1 MTDPVLKALQ
11 EIVPVTRG
19 QVEMRGEGEGGGRML
34 RWIESGT
41 GTPTVVLIAGRNDTA
56 LSWGPVLAALAGRV
70 RAVAYDRAGLG
81 DSDPDL
87 KTPSTERTVADLS
100 RLVNVVSTGPC
111 LVAGHSY
118 GGLLGLLLAASR
130 PDQLA
135 GLVLVDPVVPGLLD
149 WMPRPVRRAYGAA
162 ARARPIA
169 LYAAGR
175 LQSATRRRAESVA
188 RVFSDDPRIQA
199 LVTDAYLAS
208 ADWPHVLAGYREGRG
223 IAASEPAIRRSLPA
237 PAAPDLSAPAAPDLP
252 APAAPDLA
260 APAVPDLAA
269 PAAPDLPAPAAP
281 DLAAPDLLAVGGGA
295 QAAPLIAGLPMVVLS
310 ATEGRPAWLRRRWT
324 ALQAGLAAE
333 RGARHVVA
341 TGSGHAVPLDR
352 PALVAE
358 AILGCAR
365 TVRPR

>member
-1 MTDPVLKALQ
+1 MTDLVVEALR

-19 QVEMRGEGEGGGRML
+19 QVSLGTRTL
-34 RWIESGT
+34 RWVESGT

-70 RAVAYDRAGLG
+70 HAVAYDRAGLG

-87 KTPSTERTVADLS
+87 KTPSTERTVADLR
-100 RLVNVVSTGPC
+100 RLINVVSAGPC

-118 GGLLGLLLAASR
+118 GGLLALLLAASH
-130 PDQLA
+130 PAQIA
-135 GLVLVDPVVPGLLD
+135 GLVLVDPALPGLLD
-149 WMPRPVRRAYGAA
+149 WMPRPIRRAYGAA
-162 ARARPIA
+162 ARTRPVA
-169 LYAAGR
+169 LYATGR
-175 LQSATRRRAESVA
+175 LQSTARRRAESVA
-188 RVFSDDPRIQA
+188 RAFSDDPRVQA
-199 LVTDAYLAS
+199 LVTNAYLAS

-223 IAASEPAIRRSLPA
+223 IAASEPTIRRSLPA
-237 PAAPDLSAPAAPDLP
+237 PAAPDL
-252 APAAPDLA
+252 
-260 APAVPDLAA
+260 PAVVHAALAA
-269 PAAPDLPAPAAP
+269 PAASDLPAVVHA
-281 DLAAPDLLAVGGGA
+281 A
-295 QAAPLIAGLPMVVLS
+295 QAAPAASDLPMVVLS

-341 TGSGHAVPLDR
+341 VGSGHAVPLDH

-365 TVRPR
+365 TARPR